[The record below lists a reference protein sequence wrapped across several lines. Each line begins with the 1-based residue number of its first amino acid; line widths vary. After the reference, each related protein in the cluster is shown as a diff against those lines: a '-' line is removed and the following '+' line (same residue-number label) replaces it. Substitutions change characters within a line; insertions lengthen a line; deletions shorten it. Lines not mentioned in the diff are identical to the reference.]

1 MPISSN
7 AWAKAMWPGLNAIW
21 GEDYKD
27 WDKECEKLFDS
38 FTSNKKYEEELST
51 SGFGQAA
58 IIKEGA
64 GIQYDTQQQG
74 FVSRYTHVER
84 GLGFIVTRI
93 AYEDDQYMA
102 IAHDG
107 VKGLSKSM
115 KDTRETVAANVYN
128 RATDSNYTGTGGQP
142 LLSASHPNIAGGT
155 YSNMLAVAA
164 DISEASLEQACIDI
178 GKLTNDRGL
187 KVALRPLSLHL
198 PVDSEFEIDRIL
210 KSPLRVGT
218 ANNDINAI
226 GSMGKFP
233 KGVHINHYFTDTD
246 AWFIRTDAM
255 NGMKC
260 FNRRALEF
268 AEDNDFNTSNALFKA
283 TERYSYGWSNNK
295 GVFGSAG
302 V

>member
-1 MPISSN
+1 MITSS
-7 AWAKAMWPGLNAIW
+7 AFAQALLPGVNEFW
-21 GEDYKD
+21 GRAYDEHEE
-27 WDKECEKLFDS
+27 ECKYLFDTN
-38 FTSNKKYEEELST
+38 TSNRAYEEDVSV
-51 SGFGQAA
+51 SGFGLAQR
-58 IIKEGA
+58 KNEGE
-64 GIQYDTQQQG
+64 GIAYDSEQQG
-74 FVSRYTHVER
+74 FTTRYSHVVY
-84 GLGFIVTRI
+84 GLGFVITREMF
-93 AYEDDQYMA
+93 EDDQYDVA
-102 IAHDG
+102 GERKAQS
-107 VKGLSKSM
+107 LAFSM
-115 KDTRETVAANVYN
+115 RQTKEVNAANVYN
-128 RATDSNYTGTGGQP
+128 RAFNSSYLGTGANE
-142 LLSASHPNIAGGT
+142 LLATDHPNIAGGT

-164 DISEASLEQACIDI
+164 DLSEASLEQACIDI

-187 KVALRPLSLHL
+187 KVALRPQSLHL
-198 PVDSEFEIDRIL
+198 PVDSEFEIERIL

-295 GVFGSAG
+295 GIFGSVG